1 MKKKICFVDYDL
13 SAQGGVEQVTVSLA
27 NALVDYYDVC
37 IVSLCLKNDLTY
49 VLDDRVQFFSFCAE
63 EKKLRYMRSTL
74 VKPLEKFLKENDV
87 SVAIAQGTY
96 VGFIMSALRLR
107 SKTKLIFCDHGAL
120 MNQWNDKS
128 TVAVRLISSILC
140 QYVVTLTKRSLDDYQ
155 KKFHIPSSKIR
166 CIYNWANLDCFL
178 PSAYNQDTKKIISA
192 GRFGKEKGFDQLI
205 KAFALVA
212 QKHPDWTLTIY
223 GDGEMMPA
231 VKDLV
236 TEYHLESQVQLPGM
250 CTDLEKR
257 YQEYAMY
264 VLPSYR
270 EGLPLVLLEA
280 KANRLPI
287 VSFDIMTGPREIVR
301 DKVDGLLVPP
311 KDISALADAM
321 NYLIEHSEVRKEM
334 SDHSQENLDL
344 FSKEKILAEWK
355 CLIDSLL

>member
-1 MKKKICFVDYDL
+1 MKKICLIDFDMSVR
-13 SAQGGVEQVTVSLA
+13 GGVEQVTASLA
-27 NALVDYYDVC
+27 NALADYYKVYV
-37 IVSLCLKNDLTY
+37 VSLCLKGELAYSLDERVSFY
-49 VLDDRVQFFSFCAE
+49 PVLKDE
-63 EKKLRYMRSTL
+63 
-74 VKPLEKFLKENDV
+74 
-87 SVAIAQGTY
+87 
-96 VGFIMSALRLR
+96 LRLR
-107 SKTKLIFCDHGAL
+107 EMQKQVCPRLIAFFKKNDISVALIQETYAGFVTCPLRFFGKTKLIFCDHGSL
-120 MNQWNDKS
+120 QNQWNRKDMVVIRWLAS
-128 TVAVRLISSILC
+128 TLGNR
-140 QYVVTLTKRSLDDYQ
+140 VVTLTERNQQDYQ
-155 KKFHIPSSKIR
+155 EKFHTPKKKLQT
-166 CIYNWANLDCFL
+166 IYNWINLDNTCSKEYRL
-178 PSAYNQDTKKIISA
+178 ESKKIISV

-236 TEYHLESQVQLPGM
+236 TEYHLESQVELPGM